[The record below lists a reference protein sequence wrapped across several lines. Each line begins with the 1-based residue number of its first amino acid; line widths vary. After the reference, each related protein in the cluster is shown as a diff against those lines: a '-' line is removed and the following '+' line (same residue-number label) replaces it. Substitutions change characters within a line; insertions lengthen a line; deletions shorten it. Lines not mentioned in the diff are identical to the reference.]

1 MFSKKFSLF
10 VLPFMTMVSLQAN
23 DSVFNDPFGDDI
35 FKEMYQMQKEM
46 DKAFERMH
54 ERMNQRTK
62 LWNYPT
68 RQTFIPSNRMR
79 TASLLED
86 KGTHYEYNTQIPEN
100 QNNQIDIS
108 INDGVLHLKATVNT
122 VKKTNEPNINMQQH
136 YVSMIQRSET
146 LPQDA
151 DARSLK
157 SEYKNG
163 LLVLTLQKKKSL
175 TQPVGKAKEE
185 KKPKETL
192 KTEKVKEKIENN
204 TTKIKVPHTSSHV

>member
-10 VLPFMTMVSLQAN
+10 VLPFMTMVSIQAN
-23 DSVFNDPFGDDI
+23 DPFLNDPFGDDI

-46 DKAFERMH
+46 DKVFKRMH
-54 ERMNQRTK
+54 ERMDQRTK

-68 RQTFIPSNRMR
+68 RQTFIPANRVR

-86 KGTHYEYNTQIPEN
+86 KGTYYEYNTQIPEG

-108 INDGVLHLKATVNT
+108 INDGVLHLKATVDE
-122 VKKTNEPNINMQQH
+122 VKKTDNPNMKMQQH

-146 LPQDA
+146 LPKDA
-151 DARSLK
+151 DATSLK

-175 TQPVGKAKEE
+175 KHPILQEKEE
-185 KKPKETL
+185 QKPKEKP

-204 TTKIKVPHTSSHV
+204 TTKVKVPHTSSHV

>member
-10 VLPFMTMVSLQAN
+10 VLPFMTMVSIQAN
-23 DSVFNDPFGDDI
+23 DPFLNDPFGDDI

-46 DKAFERMH
+46 DKVFERMH
-54 ERMNQRTK
+54 ERMDQRTK

-68 RQTFIPSNRMR
+68 RQTFIPGNRVR

-86 KGTHYEYNTQIPEN
+86 KGTHYEYNTHIPEN

-108 INDGVLHLKATVNT
+108 INDGILHLKATVDT
-122 VKKTNEPNINMQQH
+122 VKKTKEPNMKMQQH
-136 YVSMIQRSET
+136 YVRMIQRSET
-146 LPQDA
+146 LPKDA
-151 DARSLK
+151 DATSLK

-163 LLVLTLQKKKSL
+163 FLILILQKKKSL
-175 TQPVGKAKEE
+175 KHPILQEKEE
-185 KKPKETL
+185 QKPKERP

-204 TTKIKVPHTSSHV
+204 ITKVKVPHTSSHV